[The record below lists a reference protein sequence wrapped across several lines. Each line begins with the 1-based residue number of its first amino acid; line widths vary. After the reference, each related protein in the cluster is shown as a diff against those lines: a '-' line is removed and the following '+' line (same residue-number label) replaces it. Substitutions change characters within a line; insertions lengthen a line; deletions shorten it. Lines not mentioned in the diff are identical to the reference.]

1 MAALKVTYKDPPPAE
16 SRGHGIRARTLPSKS
31 SRLQRASK
39 NLDLSVRSSLMTLTE
54 LLREWQGRGSKTHRH
69 ERRPHRARR
78 PSDPAQI
85 RAYVIAVF
93 AERLRAG
100 CPREPVIAAW
110 GIGRDGQKVLLH
122 LVSGSKEDTETV
134 RAFFQDMRAGK
145 FEQRQLDA
153 LRKDLDAEYGTS
165 IARSSAASFQAS
177 SRPETQ
183 PLSTRSF

>member
-54 LLREWQGRGSKTHRH
+54 LLREWQGRGRKLIGMSDVPTVRVDHLTPLRSAH
-69 ERRPHRARR
+69 TLLLSGCVPAARASRSS
-78 PSDPAQI
+78 P
-85 RAYVIAVF
+85 
-93 AERLRAG
+93 LG
-100 CPREPVIAAW
+100 

-145 FEQRQLDA
+145 FEQLDA

-165 IARSSAASFQAS
+165 IARSSAASLQAS
-177 SRPETQ
+177 SRLDPETQ
-183 PLSTRSF
+183 PLIISTRFF